1 MKKGKYILI
10 TPNVGV
16 EVRCDG
22 DGEKPS
28 LEFLQKCVG
37 GWIEHVVSDNIPSG
51 VDIYCNEEGKLKL
64 LPYNDT
70 ATILYGNPHDFI
82 VGTAVIVGHNDEGES
97 LWLTDEQV
105 CAVVDAVRNAS

>member
-82 VGTAVIVGHNDEGES
+82 VGNTVKEEKNDEGES

-105 CAVVDAVRNAS
+105 CSVVNAVRNAS